1 MIYQQNQGFFC
12 WLRRQKRTCGLRVLL
27 TRLRLACPSETLS
40 PCSLGALRSSPCF
53 FTSAPHLLPPPAA
66 VRRFAP
72 MSYARRS
79 HNPYISKKKT
89 CLFRQVFGCGGRIR
103 TCGLRVMSPTSY
115 QAALLR
121 DMCFSS
127 AFIVYTFAAHL
138 SIVFL
143 NFICSLLSILPFCPT
158 MYPICYQPSK
168 NLLVSAKQQIKE
180 KTLKSLINQEFQGFI
195 WSEWRDLNSR
205 PLDPQSSALPTAP
218 HPERII

>member
-1 MIYQQNQGFFC
+1 MKFLKRKKPKIVDISTKSRLFLLVAEAETN
-12 WLRRQKRTCGLRVLL
+12 LRPPGSSHK
-27 TRLRLACPSETLS
+27 AS
-40 PCSLGALRSSPCF
+40 PCLLGALRSSPCF

-72 MSYARRS
+72 TSYARRS
-79 HNPYISKKKT
+79 HNPCISKKKT

-127 AFIVYTFAAHL
+127 AFIVYTFAVHL

-168 NLLVSAKQQIKE
+168 NLLFSAY
-180 KTLKSLINQEFQGFI
+180 F
-195 WSEWRDLNSR
+195 
-205 PLDPQSSALPTAP
+205 
-218 HPERII
+218 

>member
-1 MIYQQNQGFFC
+1 M
-12 WLRRQKRTCGLRVLL
+12 
-27 TRLRLACPSETLS
+27 
-40 PCSLGALRSSPCF
+40 
-53 FTSAPHLLPPPAA
+53 
-66 VRRFAP
+66 RRFAP
-72 MSYARRS
+72 TSYARRS
-79 HNPYISKKKT
+79 HNPCISKKKT

-158 MYPICYQPSK
+158 MYPICSQPSK
-168 NLLVSAKQQIKE
+168 NQLFSACFCKTADKRKNLE
-180 KTLKSLINQEFQGFI
+180 KLDKSRI
-195 WSEWRDLNSR
+195 SR
-205 PLDPQSSALPTAP
+205 FYMVRVARLELTAS
-218 HPERII
+218 